1 MASSFMK
8 KFAIENNL
16 TIDYGYTYGKYRDLY
31 FSIKEGVSYRILQV
45 ITNIGNDKEKLKN
58 ILKVFDS
65 DLEKFCVTD
74 FKFEKNYIE
83 FNFNLSGDK
92 SDLVIEFLNRFI
104 DSYLQEYKQINT
116 YCPICENLIK
126 SNDEISMINYR
137 GIITPVHNDC
147 FEKGKEKI
155 KKKVAVENEKNNQGK
170 SYKKGIVGAL
180 VFSIIYILILIGS
193 YCLVVKGI
201 EALSSTETNAEGI
214 SQNAFQYLPLL
225 LTLASVPLICY
236 GYEVFGGKIGTHK
249 YLIVLLFSFISSL
262 IGVVFGVFL
271 SFIMV
276 IDTSGWE
283 FWELFKAVFETLYI
297 YKSTQLMLFL
307 SIGISLLLTAIS
319 IAFKFGSYKEIK
331 ESEKETIEKL

>member
-1 MASSFMK
+1 M
-8 KFAIENNL
+8 
-16 TIDYGYTYGKYRDLY
+16 
-31 FSIKEGVSYRILQV
+31 
-45 ITNIGNDKEKLKN
+45 
-58 ILKVFDS
+58 
-65 DLEKFCVTD
+65 
-74 FKFEKNYIE
+74 
-83 FNFNLSGDK
+83 
-92 SDLVIEFLNRFI
+92 
-104 DSYLQEYKQINT
+104 
-116 YCPICENLIK
+116 
-126 SNDEISMINYR
+126 
-137 GIITPVHNDC
+137 
-147 FEKGKEKI
+147 
-155 KKKVAVENEKNNQGK
+155 
-170 SYKKGIVGAL
+170 
-180 VFSIIYILILIGS
+180 
-193 YCLVVKGI
+193 VVKGI